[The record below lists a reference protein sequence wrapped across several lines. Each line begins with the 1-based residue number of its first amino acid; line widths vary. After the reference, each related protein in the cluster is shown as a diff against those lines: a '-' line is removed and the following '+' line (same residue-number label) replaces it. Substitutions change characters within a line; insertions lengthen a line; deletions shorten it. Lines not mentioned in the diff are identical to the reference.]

1 MTKKKPLAIISK
13 SAARIAAVQIFY
25 NAIISKRNVS
35 DVFHDYV
42 ISFKGDLENDFDIK
56 SLNEKY
62 LKLLVLGFDIDLNE
76 EIEKLLN
83 NEWKIER
90 ISAVDKAILFA
101 GIIELNLNNNL
112 TNNIIISEY
121 IEIAEQM
128 GGEAKFINKLLD
140 KISKTK
146 ILNIN

>member
-1 MTKKKPLAIISK
+1 MTKKKPLTIISK

-25 NAIISKRNVS
+25 NTIISKRNVS

-42 ISFKGDLENDFDIK
+42 ISFKDDLENDFDIK
-56 SLNEKY
+56 SLNERY
-62 LKLLVLGFDIDLNE
+62 LKLLVLGFNIDLNE

-83 NEWKIER
+83 NEWKIDR

-128 GGEAKFINKLLD
+128 GCEAKFINKLLD
-140 KISKTK
+140 KISKRK
-146 ILNIN
+146 ISYIN

>member
-1 MTKKKPLAIISK
+1 MTKKKPLTIVSK

-25 NAIISKRNVS
+25 NTIVSKRNIS
-35 DVFHDYV
+35 DVFQDYV
-42 ISFKGDLENDFDIK
+42 ISFKSDLENDFEIK

-62 LKLLVLGFDIDLNE
+62 LKLLVLGFNIDLNE

-83 NEWKIER
+83 DKWKIER
-90 ISAVDKAILFA
+90 ISSVDKAILFA
-101 GIIELNLNNNL
+101 GIIELNLNNDL

-121 IEIAEQM
+121 VEIAEQM

-140 KISKTK
+140 KISKEK
-146 ILNIN
+146 ISNIN

>member
-1 MTKKKPLAIISK
+1 MPKKKPLTIVSK

-25 NAIISKRNVS
+25 NTIISKKNVS
-35 DVFHDYV
+35 DVFQDYV
-42 ISFKGDLENDFDIK
+42 ISFKSDLENDFEIK

-62 LKLLVLGFDIDLNE
+62 LKLLVLGFNIDLNE

-83 NEWKIER
+83 DEWKIER
-90 ISAVDKAILFA
+90 ISSVDKAILFA
-101 GIIELNLNNNL
+101 GIIELNLNNDL

-121 IEIAEQM
+121 VEIAEQM

-140 KISKTK
+140 KISKKK
-146 ILNIN
+146 ISNIN

>member
-1 MTKKKPLAIISK
+1 MTKKKPLTIISK

-42 ISFKGDLENDFDIK
+42 LSFKGDLENDFDIK

-62 LKLLVLGFDIDLNE
+62 LNLLVLGFDIDLNE

-83 NEWKIER
+83 NEWKIDR

-140 KISKTK
+140 KISKRK
-146 ILNIN
+146 ISYIN

>member
-1 MTKKKPLAIISK
+1 MTKKKPLTIVSK

-25 NAIISKRNVS
+25 NTIISKKNVS
-35 DVFHDYV
+35 DVFQDYV
-42 ISFKGDLENDFDIK
+42 ISFKSDLENDFEIK

-62 LKLLVLGFDIDLNE
+62 LKLLVLGFNIDLNE

-83 NEWKIER
+83 DKWKIER
-90 ISAVDKAILFA
+90 ISSVDKAILFA
-101 GIIELNLNNNL
+101 GIIELNLNNDL

-121 IEIAEQM
+121 VEIAEQM

-140 KISKTK
+140 KISKRK
-146 ILNIN
+146 ISNIN

>member
-1 MTKKKPLAIISK
+1 MTKKKPLTIVSK

-25 NAIISKRNVS
+25 NTIISKKNVS
-35 DVFHDYV
+35 DVFQDYV
-42 ISFKGDLENDFDIK
+42 ISFKSDLENDFEIK

-62 LKLLVLGFDIDLNE
+62 LKLLVLGFNIDLNE

-83 NEWKIER
+83 DEWKIER
-90 ISAVDKAILFA
+90 ISSVDKAILFA
-101 GIIELNLNNNL
+101 GIIELNLNNDL

-121 IEIAEQM
+121 VEIAEQM

-140 KISKTK
+140 KISKEK
-146 ILNIN
+146 VSYIN

>member
-1 MTKKKPLAIISK
+1 MPKKKPLTIVSK

-25 NAIISKRNVS
+25 NTIISKKNIS
-35 DVFHDYV
+35 DVFQDYI
-42 ISFKGDLENDFDIK
+42 ISFKDDLENEFEIK
-56 SLNEKY
+56 SLNEEY
-62 LKLLVLGFDIDLNE
+62 LNSLVLGFNIDLNK
-76 EIEKLLN
+76 EIEKFLN
-83 NEWKIER
+83 SEWKIER

-101 GIIELNLNNNL
+101 GIIELNFNNL

-146 ILNIN
+146 ILNTN

>member
-1 MTKKKPLAIISK
+1 MTKKKPLTIVSK

-25 NAIISKRNVS
+25 NTIISKKNVS
-35 DVFHDYV
+35 DVFQDYV
-42 ISFKGDLENDFDIK
+42 ISFKSDLENDFEIK

-62 LKLLVLGFDIDLNE
+62 LKLLVLGFNIDLNE

-83 NEWKIER
+83 DEWKIER
-90 ISAVDKAILFA
+90 ISSVDKAILFA
-101 GIIELNLNNNL
+101 GIIELNLNNDL
-112 TNNIIISEY
+112 TSNIIISEY
-121 IEIAEQM
+121 VEIAEQM

-146 ILNIN
+146 ISNIN

>member
-1 MTKKKPLAIISK
+1 MSKKKPLTIVSK

-25 NAIISKRNVS
+25 NTIISKKNVS
-35 DVFHDYV
+35 DVFQDYV
-42 ISFKGDLENDFDIK
+42 ISFKSDLENDFEIK

-62 LKLLVLGFDIDLNE
+62 LKLLVLGFNIDLNE

-83 NEWKIER
+83 DEWKIER
-90 ISAVDKAILFA
+90 ISSVDKAILFA
-101 GIIELNLNNNL
+101 GIIELNLNNDL

-121 IEIAEQM
+121 VEIAEQM

-140 KISKTK
+140 KISKEK
-146 ILNIN
+146 ISNIN

>member
-1 MTKKKPLAIISK
+1 MSKKKPLTIVSK

-25 NAIISKRNVS
+25 NTIISNRKIS
-35 DVFHDYV
+35 DVFQDYF
-42 ISFKGDLENDFDIK
+42 ISFKNDLEKEFEIET
-56 SLNEKY
+56 LNEKY
-62 LKLLVLGFDIDLNE
+62 LNSLVSGFNKDLNKG
-76 EIEKLLN
+76 IEKLLN

-90 ISAVDKAILFA
+90 ISAVDKAILYA

-128 GGEAKFINKLLD
+128 GGETKFINKLLD
-140 KISKTK
+140 KISKT
-146 ILNIN
+146 N

>member
-62 LKLLVLGFDIDLNE
+62 LKLLVLGFNIDLNE

-121 IEIAEQM
+121 VEIAEQM

-140 KISKTK
+140 KISKTS
-146 ILNIN
+146 ISNIN

>member
-1 MTKKKPLAIISK
+1 MTKKKPLTIISK
-13 SAARIAAVQIFY
+13 SAARVAAVQIFY
-25 NAIISKRNVS
+25 NTIISQRNVS
-35 DVFHDYV
+35 DVFHDYA

-56 SLNEKY
+56 SLNERY
-62 LKLLVLGFDIDLNE
+62 LKLLVLGFNIDLNE

-112 TNNIIISEY
+112 TKNIIISEY

-128 GGEAKFINKLLD
+128 GGEAKFVNKLLD
-140 KISKTK
+140 KISKK
-146 ILNIN
+146 KY

>member
-1 MTKKKPLAIISK
+1 MTKKKPLTIVSK

-25 NAIISKRNVS
+25 NTIILKKNVS
-35 DVFHDYV
+35 DVFQDYV
-42 ISFKGDLENDFDIK
+42 ISFKSDLENDFEIK

-62 LKLLVLGFDIDLNE
+62 LKLLVLGFNIDLNE

-83 NEWKIER
+83 DEWKIER
-90 ISAVDKAILFA
+90 ISSVDKAILFA
-101 GIIELNLNNNL
+101 GIIELNLNNDL

-121 IEIAEQM
+121 VEIAEQM

-140 KISKTK
+140 KISKEK
-146 ILNIN
+146 ISNIN

>member
-1 MTKKKPLAIISK
+1 MIKKKPLTIVSK

-25 NAIISKRNVS
+25 NKKKKKKNVS
-35 DVFHDYV
+35 DVFQDYV
-42 ISFKGDLENDFDIK
+42 ISFKSDLENDFEIK

-62 LKLLVLGFDIDLNE
+62 LKLLVLGFNIDLNE

-83 NEWKIER
+83 DEWKIER
-90 ISAVDKAILFA
+90 ISSVDKAILFA
-101 GIIELNLNNNL
+101 GIIELNLNNDL

-121 IEIAEQM
+121 VEIAEQM

-140 KISKTK
+140 KISKEK
-146 ILNIN
+146 ISNIN

>member
-62 LKLLVLGFDIDLNE
+62 LKLLVLGFNIDLNE

-83 NEWKIER
+83 SEWKIER

-140 KISKTK
+140 KISKSK
-146 ILNIN
+146 ISNIN

>member
-1 MTKKKPLAIISK
+1 MPKKKPLTIVSK

-62 LKLLVLGFDIDLNE
+62 LKLLVLGFNINLNE
-76 EIEKLLN
+76 KIEKLLN

-101 GIIELNLNNNL
+101 VIIELNLNNNL

-140 KISKTK
+140 KISKRK
-146 ILNIN
+146 ISYIN

>member
-1 MTKKKPLAIISK
+1 MTKKKPLTIVSK

-25 NAIISKRNVS
+25 NTIILKKNVS
-35 DVFHDYV
+35 DVFQDYV
-42 ISFKGDLENDFDIK
+42 ISFKSDLENDFEIK

-62 LKLLVLGFDIDLNE
+62 LKLLVLGFNIDLNE

-83 NEWKIER
+83 DEWKIER
-90 ISAVDKAILFA
+90 ISSVDKAILFA

-121 IEIAEQM
+121 VEIAEQM

>member
-1 MTKKKPLAIISK
+1 MTKKKPLTIVSK

-25 NAIISKRNVS
+25 NTIISKKNVS
-35 DVFHDYV
+35 DVFQDYV
-42 ISFKGDLENDFDIK
+42 ISFKSDLENDFEIK

-62 LKLLVLGFDIDLNE
+62 LKLLVLGFNIDLNE

-83 NEWKIER
+83 DEWKIER
-90 ISAVDKAILFA
+90 ISSVDKAILFA
-101 GIIELNLNNNL
+101 GIIELNLNNDL

-121 IEIAEQM
+121 VEIAEQM

-140 KISKTK
+140 KISKVK
-146 ILNIN
+146 ISNIN

>member
-1 MTKKKPLAIISK
+1 MTKKKPLTIISK

-25 NAIISKRNVS
+25 NTIISKRNVS

-56 SLNEKY
+56 SLNERY
-62 LKLLVLGFDIDLNE
+62 LELLVLGFNIDLNE

-90 ISAVDKAILFA
+90 ISIVDKAILFA

-121 IEIAEQM
+121 IEIADQLGAET
-128 GGEAKFINKLLD
+128 KFINKLLD

-146 ILNIN
+146 I

>member
-1 MTKKKPLAIISK
+1 MTKKKPLTIVSK

-25 NAIISKRNVS
+25 NTIISKKNVS
-35 DVFHDYV
+35 DVFQDYV
-42 ISFKGDLENDFDIK
+42 ISFKSDLENDFEIK

-62 LKLLVLGFDIDLNE
+62 LKLLVLGFNIDLNE

-83 NEWKIER
+83 DKWKIER
-90 ISAVDKAILFA
+90 ISSVDKAILFA
-101 GIIELNLNNNL
+101 GIIELNLNNDL

-121 IEIAEQM
+121 VEIAEQM

-140 KISKTK
+140 KISKEK
-146 ILNIN
+146 ISNIN

>member
-1 MTKKKPLAIISK
+1 MTKKKPLTIVSK

-25 NAIISKRNVS
+25 NTIISKKNVS
-35 DVFHDYV
+35 DVFQDYF
-42 ISFKGDLENDFDIK
+42 ISFKSDLENDFEIK

-62 LKLLVLGFDIDLNE
+62 LKLLVLGFNIDLNE

-83 NEWKIER
+83 DEWKIER
-90 ISAVDKAILFA
+90 ISYVDKAILFA
-101 GIIELNLNNNL
+101 GIIELNLNNDL

-121 IEIAEQM
+121 VEIADQM

-140 KISKTK
+140 KISKDK
-146 ILNIN
+146 ISNIN

>member
-1 MTKKKPLAIISK
+1 MTKKKPLTIVSK

-25 NAIISKRNVS
+25 NTIISKKNVS
-35 DVFHDYV
+35 DVFQDYV
-42 ISFKGDLENDFDIK
+42 ISFKSDLENDFEIK

-62 LKLLVLGFDIDLNE
+62 LKLLVLGFNIDLNE

-83 NEWKIER
+83 DEWKIER
-90 ISAVDKAILFA
+90 ISSVDKAILFA
-101 GIIELNLNNNL
+101 GIIELNLNNDL

-121 IEIAEQM
+121 VEIAEQM

-140 KISKTK
+140 KISKE
-146 ILNIN
+146 

>member
-1 MTKKKPLAIISK
+1 MIKKKPLTIVSK

-25 NAIISKRNVS
+25 NTIISKKNVS
-35 DVFHDYV
+35 DVFQDYV
-42 ISFKGDLENDFDIK
+42 ISFKSDLENDFEIK

-62 LKLLVLGFDIDLNE
+62 LKLLVLGFNIDLNE

-83 NEWKIER
+83 DKWKIER
-90 ISAVDKAILFA
+90 ISSVDKAILFA
-101 GIIELNLNNNL
+101 GIIELNLNNDL

-121 IEIAEQM
+121 VEIAEQM

-140 KISKTK
+140 KISKRK
-146 ILNIN
+146 ISYIN

>member
-1 MTKKKPLAIISK
+1 MTKKKPLTIVSK

-25 NAIISKRNVS
+25 NTIISKKNVS
-35 DVFHDYV
+35 DVFQDYV
-42 ISFKGDLENDFDIK
+42 ISFKSDLENDFEIK

-62 LKLLVLGFDIDLNE
+62 LKLLVLGFNIDLNE

-83 NEWKIER
+83 DEWKIER
-90 ISAVDKAILFA
+90 ISSVDKAILFA
-101 GIIELNLNNNL
+101 GIIELNLNNDL

-121 IEIAEQM
+121 VEIAEQM

-140 KISKTK
+140 KISKEK
-146 ILNIN
+146 ISNIN

>member
-1 MTKKKPLAIISK
+1 MPKKKSLTIVSK
-13 SAARIAAVQIFY
+13 SAASIAAVQIFY
-25 NAIISKRNVS
+25 NTIISKRNIS
-35 DVFHDYV
+35 DVFKDYI
-42 ISFKGDLENDFDIK
+42 ISFKDDLENEFEIN
-56 SLNEKY
+56 S
-62 LKLLVLGFDIDLNE
+62 LVLGFNIDLNK

-101 GIIELNLNNNL
+101 GIIELNLDNNL

-146 ILNIN
+146 ISNLN

>member
-1 MTKKKPLAIISK
+1 MTKKKPLTIVSK

-25 NAIISKRNVS
+25 NTIILKKNVS
-35 DVFHDYV
+35 DVFQDYV
-42 ISFKGDLENDFDIK
+42 ISFKSDLENDFEIK

-62 LKLLVLGFDIDLNE
+62 LKLLVLGFKIDLNK

-83 NEWKIER
+83 DEWKIER
-90 ISAVDKAILFA
+90 ISSVDKAILFA
-101 GIIELNLNNNL
+101 GIIELNLNNDL

-121 IEIAEQM
+121 VEIAEQM

-140 KISKTK
+140 KISKEK
-146 ILNIN
+146 ISNIN

>member
-1 MTKKKPLAIISK
+1 MIKKKPLTIVSK

-25 NAIISKRNVS
+25 NTIISKKNVS
-35 DVFHDYV
+35 DVFQDYV
-42 ISFKGDLENDFDIK
+42 ISFKSDLENDFEIK

-62 LKLLVLGFDIDLNE
+62 LKLLVLGFNIDLNE

-83 NEWKIER
+83 DEWKIER
-90 ISAVDKAILFA
+90 ISSVDKAILFA

-121 IEIAEQM
+121 VEIAEQM
-128 GGEAKFINKLLD
+128 GGEVKFINKLLD
-140 KISKTK
+140 KISKVK
-146 ILNIN
+146 ISNIN